1 MLGQVEKN
9 EICMVPVMFRLFILF
24 VRVSV
29 DVENYWK
36 FSLVLFRNLLNTC
49 FFFKDPFKVVAF
61 VYRLEYCYERMV
73 IKFPRL
79 CIHKV
84 NIKTYCNG

>member
-49 FFFKDPFKVVAF
+49 FFLMILLKLLHLFTAWNTVMK
-61 VYRLEYCYERMV
+61 EW
-73 IKFPRL
+73 
-79 CIHKV
+79 
-84 NIKTYCNG
+84 